1 MNLRPHRRRVPTIP
15 IVSLI
20 DIMLVLLIFFV
31 ATTTFKKKETHV
43 AIAVPQS
50 PNLGTSTAAVDQRTT
65 IAITAKN
72 EVFLDGKA
80 VPATD
85 LTSALKELKQ
95 TRPNAKLELEA
106 DTVSDFGMVVKAMS
120 ALTAAGF
127 ELSALPVRVQRTGE

>member
-50 PNLGTSTAAVDQRTT
+50 PNLGTSAAVIDQRTT

-72 EVFLDGKA
+72 DLFLDGTP
-80 VPATD
+80 VLPTD
-85 LTSALKELKQ
+85 LIDALKKLKQ

-106 DTVSDFGMVVKAMS
+106 DTTSDFGSVVKAMS

-127 ELSALPVRVQRTGE
+127 ELSSLPVRLQRTDN